1 MLIELLQHEVFQLF
15 VLMVVFL
22 LFTLAIIIKIL
33 SSPPFY
39 DPNFANVIELNSQAD
54 KELGIDLWLLQRQH
68 ERDFSAV
75 LTGLGDGEIIH
86 RTHGLEHAVRAD
98 LTFQQ
103 AQMAHPCPV
112 WAEHITKTT
121 NDPSIGIN

>member
-1 MLIELLQHEVFQLF
+1 MLIELFQHEVFQLYI
-15 VLMVVFL
+15 LTTCL
-22 LFTLAIIIKIL
+22 LLLVLAIVIKTL
-33 SSPPFY
+33 TSPPFY
-39 DPNFANVIELNSQAD
+39 DPNFANVIELNYQAD
-54 KELGIDLWLLQRQH
+54 KELGIDVWLLQRQD
-68 ERDFSAV
+68 ERDFSCV
-75 LTGLGDGEIIH
+75 LSGLGDGEIIH

-103 AQMAHPCPV
+103 AQLAHPCPV